1 MIRQAAFE
9 DMITPKHFVRFY
21 EDDDALVKEIGHFIE
36 TGLTGGGSGIIVATK
51 AHLHSIEERITAS
64 GCDLVA
70 AREHEQYVSLD
81 AAETLSKFMVNG
93 WPDEQRFLSEVGRML
108 ARMEV
113 RHSKVRAFGE
123 MVSLLWAEELYEAAL
138 RLEQLWND
146 LIDLRA
152 CSLFCAYRMTD
163 FNTDAATLRLKDV
176 CTQHSQVLL
185 SGTGTQ

>member
-1 MIRQAAFE
+1 MIRESAVE
-9 DMITPKHFVRFY
+9 NIMTSKHVVRFY
-21 EDDDALVKEIGHFIE
+21 EDDDALVKEISYFIG
-36 TGLTGGGSGIIVATK
+36 TGLAGGDGGIIVATK

-70 AREHEQYVSLD
+70 AREQEQYVSLD
-81 AAETLSKFMVNG
+81 AAETLSRFMVNG
-93 WPDEQRFLSEVGRML
+93 LPDEQRFISEVGSLL

-146 LIDLRA
+146 LIDIRA

-185 SGTGTQ
+185 SGTGPQ